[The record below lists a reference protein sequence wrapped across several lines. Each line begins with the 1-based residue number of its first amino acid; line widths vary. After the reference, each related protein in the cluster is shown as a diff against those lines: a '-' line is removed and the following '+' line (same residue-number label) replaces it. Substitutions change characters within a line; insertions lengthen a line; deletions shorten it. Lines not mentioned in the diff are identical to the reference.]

1 MSKEFRNTTVS
12 DGSTTRF
19 LGVHRNRLY
28 LGCTEFTKRRVKE
41 SLKRKHGSFF
51 CSYRYKWKLK
61 PNGGIV
67 FNRKNEWFSY
77 SDITGSLSPLLVKR
91 IRKWAD
97 SK

>member
-1 MSKEFRNTTVS
+1 MSKEFRDTTVS

-19 LGVHRNRLY
+19 LGVYRNRLH
-28 LGCTEFTKRRVKE
+28 LGSIEFTKIMVKK

-67 FNRKNEWFSY
+67 FNRKNEWFPNN
-77 SDITGSLSPLLVKR
+77 DVTGSLSPLLVKR
-91 IRKWAD
+91 ISKWAD